1 MSLFDTGNTSTLGD
15 RLRWLVF
22 LAAPLASAALIGWG
36 DLDPERPAV
45 TYTLAV
51 AVLMAL
57 WWVTEIV
64 PLAITSLLPIVL
76 FPALG
81 IMDGKDVSVTYFNHV
96 IFLFIGG
103 FLVALAI
110 QKWNLHRRI
119 ALHILRVIGLT
130 PGRILLGFMFAS
142 AFLSI

>member
-1 MSLFDTGNTSTLGD
+1 MPTGRKYIGQNPGKTIRYALFIL
-15 RLRWLVF
+15 
-22 LAAPLASAALIGWG
+22 APLFSLYLVLFVQLDEDNPAL
-36 DLDPERPAV
+36 

-51 AVLMAL
+51 AVLMAI

-81 IMDGKDVSVTYFNHV
+81 IMNDREVSTTYFNHV

-103 FLVALAI
+103 FLVVLAI
-110 QKWNLHRRI
+110 QKWALHKRI
-119 ALHILRVIGLT
+119 ALKILHIIGSSS
-130 PGRILLGFMFAS
+130 G
-142 AFLSI
+142 